1 MQTIKDFFTIVG
13 GLLLLFLNAHTAFAK
28 PPHTLPMSELQIPA
42 NGVSQQHHLAQTAA
56 GELILS
62 WVETDGG
69 SSTAKFAVLEQQG
82 WSMPLTVAK
91 VEGKLADPPVVLGL
105 SDGSLAA
112 AWMPYVKDSPD
123 RYAADIYLAR
133 SIDGGLSWSTPLKP
147 YGADARIY
155 DAQMSLAALPDARLA
170 LVWTDMRNASH
181 DPAADKKTNRYQ
193 LMASVIDK
201 NWRASPE
208 LVLDDDVCSCCRSYT
223 DAQGEQL
230 VTVYRDHAVG
240 EIRDISAVRWQPGG
254 NPQITNVH
262 ADGWVIGGCPS
273 NGPSIDLTPT
283 AGVAAWFTAADGKGR
298 VKVAFSSDKGAQFNQ
313 PIELDADASGYA
325 NALLLDDGS
334 ALVSWRGRNGP
345 EDELRVAKVTT
356 DGRIS
361 RETTLYR
368 GSFPKWPSKYLA
380 MACVGKQA
388 FVAWTDPVQKKV
400 RLVSLTID

>member
-1 MQTIKDFFTIVG
+1 MSKITLILKSVAGF
-13 GLLLLFLNAHTAFAK
+13 LLYCGICQGVSAK
-28 PPHTLPMSELQIPA
+28 PLSLLELELPVS
-42 NGVSQQHHLAQTAA
+42 GFSQQHHLEKTAD
-56 GELILS
+56 GQLLLS
-62 WVETDGG
+62 WVETDVGT
-69 SSTAKFAVLEQQG
+69 STAKFAVLEEQG
-82 WSMPLTVAK
+82 WSMPLTVVK
-91 VEGKLADPPVVLGL
+91 VDGKLADPPVVLGL
-105 SDGSLAA
+105 RDGSLAA
-112 AWMPYVKDSPD
+112 AWMPYTQGAAS

-133 SIDGGLSWSTPLKP
+133 SIDGGLTWSQPLSP
-147 YGADARIY
+147 YGDEARIY

-170 LVWTDMRNASH
+170 LIWTDMRNASH

-201 NWRASPE
+201 NWRAGPE

-240 EIRDISAVRWQPGG
+240 EVRDISAVRWQAGG
-254 NPQITNVH
+254 NPQIVNVH

-298 VKVAFSSDKGAQFNQ
+298 VKLAFSTADGAHFNQ

-356 DGRIS
+356 SGKVS
-361 RETTLYR
+361 RHTTLYR

-380 MACVGKQA
+380 MARVGKQA
-388 FVAWTDPVQKKV
+388 FVAWTDPTQKKV
-400 RLVSLTID
+400 RLVSLIID

>member
-1 MQTIKDFFTIVG
+1 MHTIKDFFTIVG

-28 PPHTLPMSELQIPA
+28 PPHALPMIELQVPA
-42 NGVSQQHHLAQTAA
+42 IGVSQQHHLAQTAA

-69 SSTAKFAVLEQQG
+69 SSTAKFAVLEKQG

-91 VEGKLADPPVVLGL
+91 VEGKLADPPVIIGL

-147 YGADARIY
+147 YGDDARIY

-181 DPAADKKTNRYQ
+181 DPAADKRTNRYQ

-201 NWRASPE
+201 NWRAGPE

-230 VTVYRDHAVG
+230 VTVYRDHAAG
-240 EIRDISAVRWQPGG
+240 EIRDISAVRWQAGG

-273 NGPSIDLTPT
+273 NGPSIDLTST

-298 VKVAFSSDKGAQFNQ
+298 VKVAFSDDKGAQFNQ

-345 EDELRVAKVTT
+345 EDELRVTKVTT
-356 DGRIS
+356 DGRVS
-361 RETTLYR
+361 RETTVYR
-368 GSFPKWPSKYLA
+368 GSFPKWPSKYPA
-380 MACVGKQA
+380 MARVGKQA
-388 FVAWTDPVQKKV
+388 FVAWTDPTQKKV